1 MHPMAG
7 FLPDM
12 FDFSLVTAISV
23 ASILNIMDDELTQG
37 LGDYILR

>member
-12 FDFSLVTAISV
+12 FDFSLVTQV